1 MRVPV
6 RLLILL
12 TVIAGALAVTARA
25 AGPVTSLLDPYFRIQ
40 DALVDDRIDT
50 VKADAA
56 LVEQHA
62 TTLGDDGKGIADA
75 AVELGRAGD
84 LAAAR
89 LAFGR
94 LSDAVIAYS
103 ERTRTSPG
111 DNVVTMYCPMAKKS
125 WMQKG
130 EKVRNPYY
138 GKAMPGCGEKKKVG

>member
-1 MRVPV
+1 MTVA
-6 RLLILL
+6 L
-12 TVIAGALAVTARA
+12 TGAARA
-25 AGPVTSLLDPYFRIQ
+25 GSIATLLDPYFRIQ

-62 TTLGDDGKGIADA
+62 TALGTDAKAIAA
-75 AVELGRAGD
+75 AAAELARAGNIS
-84 LAAAR
+84 AAR
-89 LAFGR
+89 LAFGK

-103 ERTRTSPG
+103 EQTKSNPG
-111 DNVVTMYCPMAKKS
+111 DDVVAMYCPMVKKS

-138 GKAMPGCGEKKKVG
+138 GKAMPNCGEKKKLG